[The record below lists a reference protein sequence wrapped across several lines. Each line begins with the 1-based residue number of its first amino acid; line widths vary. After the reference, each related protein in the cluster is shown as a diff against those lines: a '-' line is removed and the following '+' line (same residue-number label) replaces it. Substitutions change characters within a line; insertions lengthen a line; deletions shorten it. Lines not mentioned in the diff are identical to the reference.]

1 MVMVGKYFDKRRGL
15 ATLLASVGI
24 SIGALS
30 FPPLVQYLLDKYGLQ
45 GVLMVLAGIVFNFT
59 VTGALLRP
67 TTFYSE
73 RKIRLI
79 EKPTEDKYKVNKNR
93 MLNGLPLDMELT
105 PLANNDD
112 KGEFKVYRSQEHFPV
127 EPIERLR
134 TYSDTIGMKNW
145 RNRNNEEKQQSPS
158 LPTFKH
164 FLDTLSIVSASDI
177 NGSLLSIPGAHL
189 ETFDEQVDKDQNK
202 TRSHGFCCTRIPGTM
217 QSILLQI
224 FNKDVLCNRLF
235 MMFMLVACM
244 SIVGM
249 AQINMFLPAHSEDI
263 GISKKDVA
271 LLLTIMGSL
280 DLVSKILLAFIADL
294 NFIKRHHLLAIASVI
309 TGIVVNFVHFFKDFY
324 TMLILVITFGLFG
337 QTYGGMH
344 PVIVADFVGVKHL
357 SSAMGI
363 VTLLHGSMVSIT
375 SPIIGN
381 YSPSH
386 IVQITDFFGI
396 SP

>member
-73 RKIRLI
+73 RKAKLK
-79 EKPTEDKYKVNKNR
+79 EGQNEDKYKVNKNR
-93 MLNGLPLDMELT
+93 KLNGLHVEMELT
-105 PLANNDD
+105 LLAKDDD
-112 KGEFKVYRSQEHFPV
+112 KEEPKVFRSHEHFPV
-127 EPIERLR
+127 EYIERSR
-134 TYSDTIGMKNW
+134 TYSDTIGMKKW
-145 RNRNNEEKQQSPS
+145 RKRSNEEKQQSS
-158 LPTFKH
+158 SIPTLKH
-164 FLDTLSIVSASDI
+164 FIDTLSKISASDI

-189 ETFDEQVDKDQNK
+189 ETFDEQVYKDQNNIG
-202 TRSHGFCCTRIPGTM
+202 RSHGLCCTRIPGTM
-217 QSILLQI
+217 KSILLQI

-294 NFIKRHHLLAIASVI
+294 NFIKRHHLLAIASII

-381 YSPSH
+381 SSVSYC
-386 IVQITDFFGI
+386 I
-396 SP
+396 SV